1 MKKLLFLSIALLSL
15 VSCSSDDNNTVEA
28 NAVSFTQAS
37 LNLANATT
45 PIELKF
51 AVPTTDV
58 GTLTLSFTETA
69 VVNGT
74 DFTTLPVATS
84 AKTVVIPFE
93 KGVSSVSFTFNKLK
107 EAIEGEVKNVV
118 FTISSSTIN
127 TVVGLNK
134 SIQVNFNQTASLG
147 SILAATVGG
156 PNQPNQLYLDLSSG
170 TSKSVN
176 RAAWDFGFYSGT
188 DFRVIIN
195 GSVKMAVKKLET
207 ADITLPQEIDANV
220 TVGAGSTLASNGYVD
235 NPTGVLTGAGA
246 GVGTAIAEISA
257 TDADNKVYLV
267 NMGALVGT
275 AVPEK
280 GNVIVDGESRGWKK
294 VRILRSGNGYKIQYA
309 DLASTTFTEKTI
321 SKDAALNFTFFS
333 LASGNTVSVEP
344 EKDKWDLNFTVFTN
358 YLNMGPSGE
367 VTYGYS
373 DFIATNSKGGA
384 KVYQVLV
391 SAGGSYADFTKANV
405 VEDSFKVSE
414 TDQRIIGANWRNGG
428 SQTTLPSIRTDRF
441 YVVKDAAGNYYKVK
455 FLTMLNEASER
466 GNVTL
471 EYAILK

>member
-28 NAVSFTQAS
+28 NAVTFAEAS
-37 LNLANATT
+37 LNLTAAAT

-51 AVPTTDV
+51 ATPTAAA
-58 GTLTLSFTETA
+58 GTLTISFTETA
-69 VVNGT
+69 VVSGT
-74 DFTTLPVATS
+74 DFTTLPAAT
-84 AKTVVIPFE
+84 AKTVIVPFE
-93 KGVSSVSFTFNKLK
+93 KNVSSVSFTVNKLK

-118 FTISSSTIN
+118 FTINSSSIN
-127 TVVGLNK
+127 VVTGLNK

-147 SILAATVGG
+147 NVLAATVGG

-176 RAAWDFGFYSGT
+176 RAAWDFGFSSGT

-207 ADITLPQEIDANV
+207 SDITLSQVIDADV
-220 TVGAGSTLASNGYVD
+220 TVGAGTTAASNGYVD
-235 NPTGVLTGAGA
+235 NPTGVLAGAGA
-246 GVGTAIAEISA
+246 GIGTAIAEISA
-257 TDADNKVYLV
+257 TDSENKVYLV
-267 NMGALVGT
+267 NMGSLVGT

-280 GNVIVDGESRGWKK
+280 GSVIVDGESRGWKK
-294 VRILRSGNGYKIQYA
+294 VRILRSGTGYKIQYA
-309 DLASTTFTEKTI
+309 DLTSATFTEKVIT
-321 SKDAALNFTFFS
+321 KDAAYNFTFFS

-344 EKDKWDLNFTVFTN
+344 EKAKWDLNFTVFTN
-358 YLNMGPSGE
+358 YLNMGAGE
-367 VTYGYS
+367 VSYGYA
-373 DFIATNSKGGA
+373 DFISTNSRAGA
-384 KVYQVLV
+384 QVYQVLV
-391 SAGGSYADFTKANV
+391 AAGGSYTDFTKAKV
-405 VEDSFKVSE
+405 VEDNFKVSA

-428 SQTTLPSIRTDRF
+428 GPTSLPSIRTDRF
-441 YVVKDAAGNYYKVK
+441 YVIKDAAGNYYKLK
-455 FLTMLNEASER
+455 FLTMLNEAGER

>member
-15 VSCSSDDNNTVEA
+15 VSCSSDDNNPVEA
-28 NAVSFTQAS
+28 NAVSFAQAS
-37 LNLANATT
+37 LNLTQAAT

-51 AVPTTDV
+51 ATATTEA
-58 GTLTLSFTETA
+58 GTLTISFTETG
-69 VVNGT
+69 VVSGT
-74 DFTTLPVATS
+74 DFTTLPAAT
-84 AKTVVIPFE
+84 AKTVVVPFE

-107 EAIEGEVKNVV
+107 DAIEGEVKNVV
-118 FTISSSTIN
+118 FTITTSSIN
-127 TVVGLNK
+127 IVTGLNK
-134 SIQVNFNQTASLG
+134 SVQVNFNQTASLG
-147 SILAATVGG
+147 SVLAATVGG

-176 RAAWDFGFYSGT
+176 RAAWDFGFYSGS

-207 ADITLPQEIDANV
+207 SDITLPQEIDANV
-220 TVGAGSTLASNGYVD
+220 TVGAGSTLASNGFVD
-235 NPTGVLTGAGA
+235 NPTGVLAGAGA
-246 GVGTAIAEISA
+246 GIGTAIAEVSA
-257 TDADNKVYLV
+257 ADADNKVYLV

-294 VRILRSGNGYKIQYA
+294 VRILRNGNGYKIQYA

-321 SKDAALNFTFFS
+321 SKDTAFNFNYFS
-333 LASGNTVSVEP
+333 IASGNTVSVEP

-358 YLNMGPSGE
+358 YLNMGTGE

-373 DFIATNSKGGA
+373 DFITTNSKGGA

-391 SAGGSYADFTKANV
+391 STGGSYADFTKAKV